1 MGVTPAGRTLVPR
14 APEKGVF
21 PLDHFGECKEARAPR
36 PTHCGAAPQQPAHAP
51 RAQAMAAYMACLK
64 DASYA
69 TEGCRHLS
77 KRYLECRMSRRAAAV
92 ARCGAQAL
100 TSGRLRRGLMAE
112 EDLSK
117 LGFTPG
123 EAAQQAAKQ
132 QAAKA
137 AEDARA
143 TEKAGF
149 VAGLRP
155 IAVAEATAQARKSS

>member
-1 MGVTPAGRTLVPR
+1 
-14 APEKGVF
+14 
-21 PLDHFGECKEARAPR
+21 
-36 PTHCGAAPQQPAHAP
+36 
-51 RAQAMAAYMACLK
+51 MACLK